1 MRPTDLHYRSPKQR
15 TPAYYQVPVTKEG
28 SALNFIPVSKNVK
41 ATFPGERRFNQYEHW
56 ERITGK
62 FLGPGTYNDHET
74 KLNLKA
80 QPCAVKI
87 VSPFYIT
94 KITDANATW

>member
-1 MRPTDLHYRSPKQR
+1 M
-15 TPAYYQVPVTKEG
+15 PVTKEG

-41 ATFPGERRFNQYEHW
+41 ATFPGERRFNQYDHW

-62 FLGPGTYNDHET
+62 FLGPGSYNDHET

-87 VSPFYIT
+87 VSVISYLILSLF
-94 KITDANATW
+94 TDANAIRKREWPAVLHTMRK